1 MSDDSSRNA
10 NDHEEGTELTRR
22 SVLRTT
28 AAAAGAS
35 VLPLGVGRAS
45 AAAGTDDAFRN
56 WRVRE
61 ASHAW
66 DRGYRGRRDRAIAL
80 TDSGIEARH
89 PDVGPWNGVRAVTR
103 DGEFS
108 LTTDAADA
116 VDRRELDADES
127 FSGTIG
133 PGTFAMP
140 ATKRHTFTTPA
151 DADELEASLAWTP
164 ADDVQDLE
172 FYVENADGDRVVT
185 AATADSPERIT
196 ADVSGGE
203 EYAFVV
209 ETWANVA
216 AEYEIAG
223 DYYAYHGSLSEF
235 TGNVFTRGGSDPA
248 PKVVGWYDENDRYG
262 RYDRPR
268 DPNGH
273 GTHVAGIMGG
283 SGRASAVDPDRV
295 TEDDPRTTLAL
306 GESLTYEIDAR
317 AETGVYASVYG
328 EFVEVRI
335 EAPNG
340 EELAASTVGTDDTSE
355 WDNNVVEAATV
366 HGEGEATYAVHVT
379 PYDGEILT
387 AARVDRVSVGAV
399 LAEGETDGDRS
410 ADGTGTIH
418 AGIAPNA
425 SLVGLQGLSG
435 PTADLAAYADEF
447 VDAFNLRTVNMSW
460 GYVGGAPFGAAGGL
474 LTSDPSLVRRIA
486 DAGILVAA
494 AAGNAG
500 TPANGNGTP
509 AVADE
514 AISVVA
520 TGPLDGIAAYSSGGI
535 AAYDEDANEV
545 YRKPDVTAP
554 GGTATDLA
562 RSAKTGDPDAS
573 EDEQSPIREYTG
585 KAGTSMASPYVAG
598 ISGLIADAMES
609 GDAPEAIRLPEP
621 ARADGDDVLRLKQ
634 ALLATATETALTA
647 APYHRAHAPTYD
659 FGARDPYEGFGR
671 VNPGAAIDAVTR
683 DLTGTTS
690 DAVGL
695 NLPED
700 ERAVAGYVAAGPG
713 TVDVSVDVSHL
724 SGANAGA
731 AEGDPH
737 VDLFVY
743 DAANPGRNGDP
754 NVLAR
759 SQGLDGSASATVS
772 FGRDAGE
779 RVLYA
784 VAKLVNVPG
793 VVNGYDV
800 QAHLDVSVDVS
811 EGFFVD
817 GRREDDGSVF
827 TGGQTDRID
836 VAVDP
841 SERSRVRDV
850 IPAEWTVITEYSDDV
865 EAVEESG
872 EGVKYVYFAEE
883 ATADAET
890 TYTYFAEAPDDP
902 AASGEYVFGPAEVAP
917 ADRWVAVDGTSDT
930 NVVLGQE
937 T

>member
-1 MSDDSSRNA
+1 MSDDPSCHA
-10 NDHEEGTELTRR
+10 NEHEESTELTRR

-108 LTTDAADA
+108 LTTDA
-116 VDRRELDADES
+116 VDRRELDAGES
-127 FSGTIG
+127 FSETIG
-133 PGTFAMP
+133 PGTFATP
-140 ATKRHTFTTPA
+140 ATKRHAFTTPA

-185 AATADSPERIT
+185 AATADSPKRIT

-235 TGNVFTRGGSDPA
+235 TGNVFARGGSDPA
-248 PKVVGWYDENDRYG
+248 PKVVGWYNENDRYG
-262 RYDRPR
+262 RHDRPR

-273 GTHVAGIMGG
+273 GTHVAGITAG

-474 LTSDPSLVRRIA
+474 LTSTTPRRPGSTSSAPPKSRRPTAGSPSTARATPTSCWVRRRR
-486 DAGILVAA
+486 LRRSR
-494 AAGNAG
+494 
-500 TPANGNGTP
+500 TYRPAP
-509 AVADE
+509 PE
-514 AISVVA
+514 
-520 TGPLDGIAAYSSGGI
+520 SS
-535 AAYDEDANEV
+535 
-545 YRKPDVTAP
+545 
-554 GGTATDLA
+554 
-562 RSAKTGDPDAS
+562 
-573 EDEQSPIREYTG
+573 
-585 KAGTSMASPYVAG
+585 
-598 ISGLIADAMES
+598 
-609 GDAPEAIRLPEP
+609 
-621 ARADGDDVLRLKQ
+621 
-634 ALLATATETALTA
+634 
-647 APYHRAHAPTYD
+647 
-659 FGARDPYEGFGR
+659 
-671 VNPGAAIDAVTR
+671 
-683 DLTGTTS
+683 
-690 DAVGL
+690 
-695 NLPED
+695 
-700 ERAVAGYVAAGPG
+700 
-713 TVDVSVDVSHL
+713 
-724 SGANAGA
+724 
-731 AEGDPH
+731 
-737 VDLFVY
+737 
-743 DAANPGRNGDP
+743 
-754 NVLAR
+754 
-759 SQGLDGSASATVS
+759 
-772 FGRDAGE
+772 
-779 RVLYA
+779 
-784 VAKLVNVPG
+784 
-793 VVNGYDV
+793 
-800 QAHLDVSVDVS
+800 
-811 EGFFVD
+811 
-817 GRREDDGSVF
+817 
-827 TGGQTDRID
+827 GQTDPLSR
-836 VAVDP
+836 A
-841 SERSRVRDV
+841 ERR
-850 IPAEWTVITEYSDDV
+850 
-865 EAVEESG
+865 
-872 EGVKYVYFAEE
+872 KF
-883 ATADAET
+883 
-890 TYTYFAEAPDDP
+890 
-902 AASGEYVFGPAEVAP
+902 
-917 ADRWVAVDGTSDT
+917 
-930 NVVLGQE
+930 
-937 T
+937 